1 MMKGTGRAG
10 GVGKKRNKEGWG
22 RCIGQD
28 SVTLWSLQCVS
39 LQLRNVPTT
48 TQDCPPNV
56 AQECHHQSPGLS
68 LSSFSTVLHTS
79 GLLQHHTQ
87 HRKSP
92 HCNAVRPCLCPGLSL
107 SQLKIFPVK
116 AQNCPCHSPGQIPS
130 HVKLSPYSP
139 GLSHHRP
146 ELSYNSPR
154 LSTSQTVSVTAC
166 DCPPAPQSPGV
177 SPSKSRLSQS

>member
-1 MMKGTGRAG
+1 MSHYSSGMSPPQPRTVLPMWPKSVTIKAQDCLCHRLALSFILQDCSNITHSTGR
-10 GVGKKRNKEGWG
+10 VP
-22 RCIGQD
+22 I
-28 SVTLWSLQCVS
+28 VMQC
-39 LQLRNVPTT
+39 
-48 TQDCPPNV
+48 C
-56 AQECHHQSPGLS
+56 
-68 LSSFSTVLHTS
+68 
-79 GLLQHHTQ
+79 
-87 HRKSP
+87 
-92 HCNAVRPCLCPGLSL
+92 PCLCPGLSL